1 MESLGTKTND
11 DEITHGQ
18 QFQHPRQV
26 FMSNSGLSRE
36 NRNYLRARKSATQN
50 HLYASAAECH
60 YGEFHRTV
68 LLYSAQQVSQALA
81 FVRRTAFIPSLLF
94 PSRRSVGR
102 SEAFY
107 SQYIAGDRPKP
118 EARSGRAG
126 GGLAKCLGAGS
137 GAGDAAVAEDGRGRP
152 PALS

>member
-1 MESLGTKTND
+1 MESLGTQTND

-18 QFQHPRQV
+18 RFQHPRQV

-50 HLYASAAECH
+50 HLCASAAECR

-68 LLYSAQQVSQALA
+68 LLLCTAGESSARVRSPYRVHPVSP
-81 FVRRTAFIPSLLF
+81 PSLKA
-94 PSRRSVGR
+94 VGR

-118 EARSGRAG
+118 EARSGQA
-126 GGLAKCLGAGS
+126 GGLAKCRAPTVKYPLYRMQKS
-137 GAGDAAVAEDGRGRP
+137 VK
-152 PALS
+152 